1 MTRGRESGVEE
12 ARIAIRMPIKLKR
25 LLAPLTLAIVVA
37 FLWVGVHLNARRA
50 LEECFRPNT
59 VKMLPLPAGCV
70 PTGDAVPDNLLR
82 LLEAQ
87 RRFYH
92 LQIQEVTVCRTAER
106 FSTGRQDIVRQAFGE
121 GLLHRWMPLYVG
133 CCSYQFGRHFLVI
146 AANEA
151 VDGSLVLEVAL
162 IQNRWEYFRS
172 NWNTDRRDWY

>member
-1 MTRGRESGVEE
+1 
-12 ARIAIRMPIKLKR
+12 MPIKLKR
-25 LLAPLTLAIVVA
+25 LLAPLTLAIVGA

-92 LQIQEVTVCRTAER
+92 LQIQEVTVCRTCR
-106 FSTGRQDIVRQAFGE
+106 
-121 GLLHRWMPLYVG
+121 
-133 CCSYQFGRHFLVI
+133 
-146 AANEA
+146 A
-151 VDGSLVLEVAL
+151 VL
-162 IQNRWEYFRS
+162 NRPPRYR
-172 NWNTDRRDWY
+172 